1 MTWPLEFL
9 KIILFQDYQACL
21 DLPAILFYK
30 ELLRVFPHSK
40 VILTLRDPKSWYMSW
55 HNSIAKTLE
64 LIESAPY
71 KWFLDLDKKVTY
83 DALRFV
89 KLISEGSKVYM
100 YI

>member
-1 MTWPLEFL
+1 MRWPLEFL

-71 KWFLDLDKKVTY
+71 KWFVESDKKVT
-83 DALRFV
+83 R
-89 KLISEGSKVYM
+89 I
-100 YI
+100 